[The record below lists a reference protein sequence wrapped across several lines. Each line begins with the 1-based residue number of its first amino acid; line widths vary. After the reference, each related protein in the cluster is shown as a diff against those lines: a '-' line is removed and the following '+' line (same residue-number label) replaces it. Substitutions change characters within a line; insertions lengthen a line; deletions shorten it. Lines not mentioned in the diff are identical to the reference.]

1 MRGCLFTLLLGA
13 IVIGFI
19 IVVGLPAIAAGV
31 LTAALTGA
39 GLNATDT
46 TVTVTSDPPTDL
58 VGLRADTVHV
68 TATDADFRGMQIGS
82 LDIVLGDVAILD
94 RTAGAVDGQ
103 LDDVTV
109 RAAGGERV
117 TIDRITIGGTLDRL
131 TTTTVIPNA
140 EAEALIADAVEAQ
153 TGTRPTG
160 VTLSAPDGLAVKVG
174 GQTIKGTF
182 AVNGKGDLVVRATS
196 GPVADTEIVLIR
208 GGEDLPVELT
218 SVKVTKDGGLR
229 LAGDLSIGLLG

>member
-19 IVVGLPAIAAGV
+19 VVVGLPAMAAGV

-39 GLNATDT
+39 GLNAADT

-82 LDIVLGDVAILD
+82 LDIVLGDVAVLD
-94 RTAGAVDGQ
+94 RTAGAIDGQ
-103 LDDVTV
+103 LDNVTV

-117 TIDRITIGGTLDRL
+117 VIDRITIGGSTDRI
-131 TTTTVIPNA
+131 TTTTIIPNV
-140 EAEALIADAVEAQ
+140 EAEALIADAVEAR
-153 TGTRPTG
+153 TGSRPTR
-160 VTLSAPDGLAVKVG
+160 VALTAPDGLAVTVG
-174 GQTIKGTF
+174 GQVVTGTF
-182 AVNGKGDLVVRATS
+182 AVNGTGDLVVRTTD
-196 GPVADTEIVLIR
+196 GPVGDTEIVLVR
-208 GGEDLPVELT
+208 GGADLPIELT
-218 SVKVTKDGGLR
+218 SVKVTRDGGLR